1 MLKLDLSSNKK
12 LNLFRGKML
21 NPFKKKKLNLKGKHL
36 TLSKREF
43 ILLGL
48 LIFILEGYVL
58 AHYLIIPKLQQLS
71 SERTHY
77 RGQQTL
83 LINLNKDMA
92 NKNQFDEQLKL
103 LDYKLNTLKAEL
115 PPNLTQ
121 EDIIL
126 NVNKY
131 AGERQLMI
139 KGITFT
145 NVSMLSKQDFAA
157 GKTPSAQSQNNGNNS
172 AAAPTPPANN
182 SNTAPQNSSG
192 MVLVDD
198 INIYFSGSYG
208 ALYNFISDLEK
219 SERRI
224 LVKGITITKGD
235 NNVLTGELAVEYL
248 GYKGQDD
255 NGNYQME
262 APAINGKFD
271 IFAAFGGTNNAA
283 TPSPSPS
290 PAPTASAAPVKAS
303 NPNPNFYLILNTY
316 DDNAPKVIMGDYTKD
331 GTELY
336 SNTNDKVKG
345 KLTVSGSLGHFS
357 YAYALGTMTQ
367 SKEGNLILDGGK
379 LRLDV
384 ISQHRKNAGDKV
396 SLGLVIENKTDYPLV
411 VNIINDDKNTPR
423 FNLVNKSG
431 NVTVNG

>member
-12 LNLFRGKML
+12 LNLLRGKKL
-21 NPFKKKKLNLKGKHL
+21 NPFKKKKINLKGKHL
-36 TLSKREF
+36 LLSKREF

-58 AHYLIIPKLQQLS
+58 AHYLIIPKWQQLS

-77 RGQQTL
+77 RAQQTL
-83 LINLNKDMA
+83 LMNLNKDMA

-103 LDYKLNTLKAEL
+103 LDYKLNTLRAEL
-115 PPNLTQ
+115 PSNLTQ

-182 SNTAPQNSSG
+182 SNTAPQNASG

-198 INIYFSGSYG
+198 INIYFSGSYE

-219 SERRI
+219 NERRI
-224 LVKGITITKGD
+224 LVRGITITKGD
-235 NNVLTGELAVEYL
+235 NNALTGELAVEYL

-255 NGNYQME
+255 NSNYQME
-262 APAINGKFD
+262 TPAINGKFD
-271 IFAAFGGTNNAA
+271 IFAAFGGINNAA
-283 TPSPSPS
+283 A

-336 SNTNDKVKG
+336 SNTNDKVSG

-357 YAYALGTMTQ
+357 YVYALGTTTQ

-379 LRLDV
+379 LRFDV
-384 ISQHRKNAGDKV
+384 ISQHRKSAGDKV
-396 SLGLVIENKTDYPLV
+396 SLDMMVENNTDYPLV
-411 VNIINDDKNTPR
+411 VNIINDDKDTPR

>member
-12 LNLFRGKML
+12 LNLFGGKKL
-21 NPFKKKKLNLKGKHL
+21 NPFKKKKLNLKGKPL
-36 TLSKREF
+36 LLSKREF

-58 AHYLIIPKLQQLS
+58 AHYLIIPKWQQLS

-77 RGQQTL
+77 RAQQTL
-83 LINLNKDMA
+83 LMNLNKDMA

-103 LDYKLNTLKAEL
+103 LDYKLNTLRVEL
-115 PPNLTQ
+115 PSNLTQ

-182 SNTAPQNSSG
+182 SNTAPQNASG

-198 INIYFSGSYG
+198 INIYFSGSYE

-219 SERRI
+219 NERRI

-255 NGNYQME
+255 NSNYQME
-262 APAINGKFD
+262 TPPIKGKFD

-283 TPSPSPS
+283 TSAPSPE
-290 PAPTASAAPVKAS
+290 PTASAAPVKAS
-303 NPNPNFYLILNTY
+303 NPNFYLILNTY

-336 SNTNDKVKG
+336 SNTNDKVSG

-357 YAYALGTMTQ
+357 YAYALGTTTQ
-367 SKEGNLILDGGK
+367 SKEGNLILDGEK

-384 ISQHRKNAGDKV
+384 ISQHRKNADDKV

-423 FNLVNKSG
+423 FDLVNKSG
-431 NVTVNG
+431 SVTVNG